1 MKRALAVVAIA
12 ALALAGSGCNWFK
25 SMGRKDNVEPP
36 TPLLEFAPTLQVER
50 LWSAS
55 VGDGAG
61 LSGARMT
68 PAVGADGRVY
78 AVSIDGSIEAFDGA
92 SGRSAWRKRLGGS
105 RGFLWK
111 RGEHSMRWS
120 GGPAIDGDLLVVGG
134 LDGQVIALSAADGGE
149 RWQTRIESEVI
160 STPAIGGGLVVVRGN
175 DGRLQALDA
184 NDGSRKWVFDQ
195 SVPALSLR
203 GNSAPLI
210 ANGVVYDGT
219 DGGRVSAV
227 RLDDGNELWTQTLS
241 TGEGRTEVER
251 LADVDGNIS
260 SDGSALFAVG
270 YRGQIAALALD
281 SGRPLWQRDLSSYA
295 SVALAGTTAVAI
307 DSDGNVWAFDR
318 DTGANLW
325 KQDQLKYRWLS
336 APAIQGNQVVVGD
349 SEGYVH
355 WLSLAEGKF
364 VARERLGKQPIEAAP
379 VVAGDVAYVQ
389 DIGGRLGAYRIRP

>member
-1 MKRALAVVAIA
+1 MKPVFAVAVA
-12 ALALAGSGCNWFK
+12 ALALTAGGCNWIK
-25 SMGRKDNVEPP
+25 NLGKKDNVEPP
-36 TPLLEFAPTLQVER
+36 TPLVEFAPAVQVDR
-50 LWSAS
+50 LWSGS

-61 LSGARMT
+61 LSGARMAPLAAT
-68 PAVGADGRVY
+68 DGRVY
-78 AVSIDGSIEAFDGA
+78 VASVDGSIEALDGA
-92 SGRSAWRKRLGGS
+92 TGRSAWRKRVGGRS
-105 RGFLWK
+105 GFLW
-111 RGEHSMRWS
+111 RRSEHSTRWS
-120 GGPAIDGDLLVVGG
+120 GGPSVDGDLLVVGG
-134 LDGQVIALSAADGGE
+134 LDGQVHALSAHDGSE

-160 STPAIGGGLVVVRGN
+160 SAPAIAGGLVVVRGN

-184 NDGSRKWVFDQ
+184 GDGSRKWVFDQ

-210 ANGVVYDGT
+210 INGVVYNGT

-251 LADVDGNIS
+251 LSDVDGNIA
-260 SDGSALFAVG
+260 SDGSSLYAIG
-270 YRGQIAALALD
+270 YRGQIAALAPD
-281 SGRPLWQRDLSSYA
+281 SGRPLWQRDLSSYVG
-295 SVALAGTTAVAI
+295 VAVAGTTVVAI

-336 APAIQGNQVVVGD
+336 APAIQGDYVVVGD
-349 SEGYVH
+349 VEGYVH

-364 VARERLGKQPIEAAP
+364 VARQRLGKHPIEGAP
-379 VVAGDVAYVQ
+379 VVAADIVYVE
-389 DIGGRLGAYRIRP
+389 DIRGRLGAYRIRP